1 MGESMSW
8 LNLINLLGGL
18 AMFLYGMVLA
28 QNGLQQGAG
37 RKLRNILG
45 SLTKNRFLGVG
56 LGTLVT
62 FLLQSSSAT
71 TVILVGLTSAAVIP
85 FARTVAVIL
94 GADIGTTLTVQLI
107 SFKISHYSL
116 LFVFAGFVTS
126 QVTKRTVT
134 RHFAEALMGFGF
146 IFFGMQVMADST
158 GPLRDMPWFTSL
170 MTSLADN
177 PLLGV
182 LISTVFTGIIQS
194 SAATI
199 GIALSFAASG
209 TLALEP
215 AIAITLGANIGT
227 CATAILAT
235 LGGSTVEGRRVA
247 AAHIGIKIAG
257 VLLMIPF
264 IQPFADLTRTLS
276 SGDVARQI
284 ANAHTLF
291 NIFLAIVFLPFTNQ
305 IARAVEK
312 LIRDK
317 PSPNQFRPR
326 FLDPTALE
334 SPPLALANASRE
346 IQRMANIVEQMII
359 EAFEP
364 LEKDDLDLVEKITA
378 KDQRVD
384 LLDKQ
389 TKLYLTHLAKGGMS
403 PEQAREE
410 YELVDF
416 SSELERIADIVCKN
430 LMYHAQKR
438 IRKGYKFSEEGLQEL
453 RDMHN
458 RTVEHFRLAIA
469 VFTSKD
475 PALATRCIEE
485 KRVLRKLA
493 LDLRHSHIER
503 LHKGVAGAIETTSLH
518 MDVLYSF
525 ASINSSITNLS
536 YRVLGW
542 REN

>member
-1 MGESMSW
+1 MSW
-8 LNLINLLGGL
+8 VNLINLLGGL
-18 AMFLYGMVLA
+18 ALFLYGMVLA

-37 RKLRNILG
+37 SKLRNVLG

-116 LFVFAGFVTS
+116 LFVFVGFLVS
-126 QVTKRTVT
+126 QVSKRSIS
-134 RHFAEALMGFGF
+134 RYFAEALMGFGF
-146 IFFGMQVMADST
+146 IFFGMQVMADAT
-158 GPLRDMPWFTSL
+158 GPLRDLPWFNSF
-170 MTSLADN
+170 MASLANN
-177 PLLGV
+177 PFLGI
-182 LISTVFTGIIQS
+182 LISTIFTGIVQS

-199 GIALSFAASG
+199 GIALSFATSG
-209 TLALEP
+209 VLELEP
-215 AIAITLGANIGT
+215 AIAIILGANIGT
-227 CATAILAT
+227 CVTAVLAT
-235 LGGSTVEGRRVA
+235 LGAATVEGRRVA
-247 AAHIGIKIAG
+247 AAHIGIKILG
-257 VLLMIPF
+257 VLLMAPF
-264 IQPFADLTRTLS
+264 IHPFADLTRMIST
-276 SGDVARQI
+276 GDVARQI

-291 NIFLAIVFLPFTNQ
+291 NIVLALVFIPFTGQ

-312 LIRDK
+312 LVADR
-317 PSPNQFRPR
+317 PSADQFRPR

-334 SPPLALANASRE
+334 SPSLALANASRE
-346 IQRMANIVEQMII
+346 IQRMANIVEQMLIQ
-359 EAFEP
+359 AFEP

-416 SSELERIADIVCKN
+416 SSELERIADILCKN

-438 IRKGYKFSEEGLQEL
+438 IRKGYKFSPEGLQEL
-453 RDMHN
+453 KDMHN

-475 PALATRCIEE
+475 PALANRCIEE
-485 KRVLRKLA
+485 KRELRKLA

-503 LHKGVAGAIETTSLH
+503 LHRGVSGAIETTSLH

-525 ASINSSITNLS
+525 ATINSAITNLS
-536 YRVLGW
+536 YRVIGW
-542 REN
+542 RDTK